1 MYAGNVKRE
10 FKLMPCFISLKQCGK
25 WWQTRALLKKASE
38 GVIYLDAP
46 LGTLAGYP
54 IDNKKAKAA
63 ATQESSSERMTASID
78 KWQASMTMQVVMRA
92 AKADERWAAIMEK
105 QEKKIELET
114 TRVVVKKRK
123 EYFMILTADT
133 SNMDDKVKAM
143 HLLFHDAI
151 LQKMGLCRAPAT
163 ATAATPPDQQMT
175 SPKDVGATQPPV
187 ICLPIFVQDIY
198 FLARLWLLVGE
209 LEFIAEFKRLL

>member
-1 MYAGNVKRE
+1 
-10 FKLMPCFISLKQCGK
+10 
-25 WWQTRALLKKASE
+25 LKKASE
-38 GVIYLDAP
+38 GVIYLDAS

-63 ATQESSSERMTASID
+63 ATQESPSERMTASID
-78 KWQASMTMQVVMRA
+78 KWQASMTMQVVMQA
-92 AKADERWAAIMEK
+92 AEADERWAAIMEK

-209 LEFIAEFKRLL
+209 LESIAEFKRLL